1 MTQIEH
7 SVAEVN
13 ENPLHR
19 TWRDKLIQK
28 VKQNK
33 NIVPFEDVPSVGS
46 IVDYAADMVF
56 EFHEDVA
63 NGKLRADNRMPSND
77 EVEIFYKILLS
88 VLSSYDILDYYD
100 ESKTFR
106 NVRMPFIKKI
116 AENESGL
123 QDASSEV
130 AGDSTKVEN

>member
-13 ENPLHR
+13 ENPLQR
-19 TWRDKLIQK
+19 TWRDKLIQR
-28 VKQNK
+28 VEQN
-33 NIVPFEDVPSVGS
+33 IAPFEDVPSVGS

-63 NGKLRADNRMPSND
+63 NGKLRADNRVPSDD

-88 VLSSYDILDYYD
+88 VLSRYDILDYYD
-100 ESKTFR
+100 ESETFK

-130 AGDSTKVEN
+130 AGDSAKVEN

>member
-19 TWRDKLIQK
+19 IWRDKLIQK
-28 VKQNK
+28 VKQ

-77 EVEIFYKILLS
+77 EVEVFYKILLS
-88 VLSSYDILDYYD
+88 VLSGYDILDYYD

-123 QDASSEV
+123 QDASSE
-130 AGDSTKVEN
+130 GTDSSDKV

>member
-1 MTQIEH
+1 MTQIEY

-28 VKQNK
+28 VKQ

-130 AGDSTKVEN
+130 AGDSAKVEN